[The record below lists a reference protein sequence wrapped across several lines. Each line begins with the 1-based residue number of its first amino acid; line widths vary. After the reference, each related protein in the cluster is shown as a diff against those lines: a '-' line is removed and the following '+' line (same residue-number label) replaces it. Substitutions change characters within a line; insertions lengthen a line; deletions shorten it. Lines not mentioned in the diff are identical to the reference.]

1 MAESVFQR
9 SEQIIKAKTK
19 RRKNMKILVLMISL
33 VIALFGVGAYSML
46 SDNDYDLP
54 PIISDTSDVSV
65 DDSSKPDTDNS
76 DNIATSEPD
85 NSTDVST
92 PSTDV
97 LTIYTTAGSTGEFAA
112 DMYRP
117 EGYHDNIGSVLAL
130 MMHHTPED
138 DAEFNVLIYTFKD
151 MKIEDVI
158 SKVNETISE
167 EIPIDQL
174 KAVEVEN
181 DIIEN
186 IKKYYLILNTE
197 QINVLA
203 ENQVKCMYIG
213 SGIGEYKDMNWD
225 TVEGIKTY
233 CEIRGD
239 MYTFNG
245 RGVDSNPDI
254 YPED

>member
-1 MAESVFQR
+1 MAESVFRR
-9 SEQIIKAKTK
+9 SEQIIKANTK

-33 VIALFGVGAYSML
+33 VIAILGVGAYSML
-46 SDNDYDLP
+46 SDNNPDLP

-65 DDSSKPDTDNS
+65 GDTSKPDTDNS
-76 DNIATSEPD
+76 DQIATSEPD

-92 PSTDV
+92 PPIEV
-97 LTIYTTAGSTGEFAA
+97 LTIYTTAGGAGEFAA

-130 MMHHTPED
+130 MMHYTPED
-138 DAEFNVLIYTFKD
+138 DAAFNVLIYPFKD

-167 EIPIDQL
+167 EIPLDQL
-174 KAVEVEN
+174 KQVEVEN
-181 DIIEN
+181 DITES
-186 IKKYYLILNTE
+186 IKKYHLILNKE
-197 QINVLA
+197 QINALA
-203 ENQVKCMYIG
+203 ENKVNCMYIG
-213 SGIGEYKDMNWD
+213 SGIGDYKDMNWD

-245 RGVDSNPDI
+245 RGVDSDSDI